1 VCEKLPVGVR
11 DLCKHFVEAYLP
23 KLIEL
28 LIQKQPP
35 EVVCKELGLCPK
47 HMEEEETNGVSCEL
61 CKMVVEEAKKLIK
74 DYSEKG
80 VKEALE
86 KVCDFLPPILSGA
99 CKVFVDK
106 YSDKLIDMLLKKM
119 SAEAICKSLGLCHKS
134 VENGVSCTLCQF
146 VIMEVEKLL
155 HDERTEE
162 SIIKALDRV
171 CHRLPP
177 ALRDECSYLVKTYL
191 PLLIELLIQKQ
202 PPEVVCK
209 EIGLCP
215 KRMGEEA
222 KNGVS
227 CELCKMVVDEAKKQI
242 KDYSEQ
248 GVKEALGKV
257 CHHLPPLVSGAC
269 KSFVEKYSSKL
280 VEMLLKKLP
289 TDVICKNLG
298 LCSKSLQNGVGHVAA
313 FSGY

>member
-1 VCEKLPVGVR
+1 VCDKLPMKFRDVCRTFVSTYLPKLIELLIQKQPPEVVCKEIGLCPKAQENAVPCVLCQFVITEVEKLLEDHRTEEAIIKALDKVCEKLPVGVR
-11 DLCKHFVEAYLP
+11 DLCKHFVETYLP

-162 SIIKALDRV
+162 SIIKALDHV

-177 ALRDECSYLVKTYL
+177 VL
-191 PLLIELLIQKQ
+191 
-202 PPEVVCK
+202 
-209 EIGLCP
+209 
-215 KRMGEEA
+215 
-222 KNGVS
+222 
-227 CELCKMVVDEAKKQI
+227 
-242 KDYSEQ
+242 
-248 GVKEALGKV
+248 
-257 CHHLPPLVSGAC
+257 
-269 KSFVEKYSSKL
+269 
-280 VEMLLKKLP
+280 
-289 TDVICKNLG
+289 
-298 LCSKSLQNGVGHVAA
+298 
-313 FSGY
+313 